1 MLPLSAQLE
10 DKAFRRWWKGSDAL
24 LIHEWMQL
32 KDKDIADKI
41 CLAYQDTCLTY
52 RQLAD
57 RTDELAR
64 RLATVINLGDRV
76 LLQKKDPIAQLLYF
90 FAIIKAGGSCILI
103 DAAASKD
110 VCQDLI
116 ERHQVAC
123 SIDEQYELPIQSA
136 DTLPLIKADDLFLG
150 ALSSGSTG
158 IPKLIWRSHTS
169 WTNSFDVQSNI
180 FQVTKADTL
189 FIVGSLIYTAN
200 LNACV
205 HFLALGGSV
214 VIGSGTRPRS
224 WMREIET
231 HQVSALCMV
240 PAHYNMLLK
249 TTHESAARVH
259 SLVAAGAK
267 LTADTINGLK
277 TRFPLAAIIA
287 YYGSSELGHVA
298 YITGD
303 ELLKKPGAAGKLFPD
318 VKILFKDDEIW
329 VRSPYLAPAYR
340 PEGTAGDLGRLDD
353 DGLLYVLGRKNG
365 LINSGGVKVIPEQVE
380 AILCQCPGVEQAAV
394 GGVADANKGQ
404 RVCAWVVKSQASL
417 AAADVLAFCR
427 QKLRPHAWPQ
437 KVVFVETLPLN
448 ASGKIDRLQ
457 LLAGG

>member
-1 MLPLSAQLE
+1 M
-10 DKAFRRWWKGSDAL
+10 
-24 LIHEWMQL
+24 LIHEWIEL
-32 KDKDIADKI
+32 KDKGNPNKI
-41 CLAYQDTCLTY
+41 CLVYQDCCLTY
-52 RQLAD
+52 RQLAGQ
-57 RTDELAR
+57 TDALAR
-64 RLATVINLGDRV
+64 RLAIVLKQGDRV

-90 FAIIKAGGSCILI
+90 FAIVKAGGSCILI

-123 SIDEQYELPIQSA
+123 FINEQYELPTQNT
-136 DTLPLIKADDLFLG
+136 DTLPLIKAEDLFLG

-158 IPKLIWRSHTS
+158 IPKLIWRDHTS
-169 WTNSFDVQSNI
+169 WTNSFDVQSKI
-180 FQVTKADTL
+180 FQVSKSDTL

-205 HFLALGGSV
+205 HFLALGGTV
-214 VIGSGTRPRS
+214 VIGCGTRPRS

-231 HQVSALCMV
+231 HQVSAICMV

-267 LTADTINGLK
+267 LTTDTINGLK
-277 TRFPLAAIIA
+277 TYFPQASIIA
-287 YYGSSELGHVA
+287 YYGTSELGHVA
-298 YITGD
+298 YITG
-303 ELLKKPGAAGKLFPD
+303 EQLLKKPGAAGKLFPD
-318 VKILFKDDEIW
+318 VKISFKDNEIW

-340 PEGTAGDLGRLDD
+340 PEGTAGDLGRVDE

-404 RVCAWVVKSQASL
+404 RVCAWVVKSQESIT
-417 AAADVLAFCR
+417 AADILAFCR
-427 QKLRPHAWPQ
+427 KKLRPHAWPQ
-437 KVVFVETLPLN
+437 KIVFVETLPLN
-448 ASGKIDRLQ
+448 ASGKIDRLR
-457 LLAGG
+457 LLTGS